1 MTDINQ
7 QQFDQLVYTLDN
19 LPLEEPQRAL
29 LDGILRVA
37 ADITE
42 QTDEDEELAFASEF
56 SHSFTK
62 AKADLVLEYVA
73 ATQGTG
79 HHMITRSV
87 TSPPSIIRTPP
98 TPPNPHDEN

>member
-7 QQFDQLVYTLDN
+7 QQFDQFVETLNN

-42 QTDEDEELAFASEF
+42 QTDEELAYASEF
-56 SHSFTK
+56 AHSFTK
-62 AKADLVLEYVA
+62 TKADLVLEYVA
-73 ATQGTG
+73 ATQEPTG
-79 HHMITRSV
+79 PHMITRHTA
-87 TSPPSIIRTPP
+87 TSPASIIRTPP
-98 TPPNPHDEN
+98 TPP